1 MHQSLLLDQVD
12 TPEQLKALPAE
23 QLPELCEQIR
33 EFLIGH
39 VSRTGGHL
47 ASNLGA
53 VELTVAIHRVFS
65 APQDDILFDVGHQC
79 YVHKMLTG
87 RKAQFETLRQFGGI
101 SGFLRP
107 GESEYDSAVS
117 GHASASVSAALGM
130 ARAKRLRGGKSAT
143 VCVIG
148 DGALTGGMAYE
159 ALNDAGSSGLPLIIV
174 FNDNDMSIGPSV
186 GALAQRLSAIRI
198 KPRYFRMKERT
209 KQALGRLPGGEDVI
223 RGVSCLKH
231 RLRTMLLKETI
242 FELMGFEYLGPA
254 DGNDVLE
261 TCSLLEQAKKLD
273 RPVVIHLKTVKGKG
287 YQPSEQAPEAF
298 HGVSAFHVATGDPLH
313 PGAAQC
319 FSSAFG
325 ELLCRAAEQDP
336 RVCAITA
343 AMEAGTGL
351 TEFAR
356 CFPGRFFDVGIAEEH
371 AIGMAAGLAARGMR
385 PVCAIYST
393 FLQRAY
399 DQLIHD
405 VAIGGLPVVLAVDRA
420 GLVGADGE
428 THQGLFDVP
437 YLRTVPGLRLYAPA
451 NYAEQE
457 TALSLALA
465 QESPAALRYPRGSQG
480 SFVQDTMALAE
491 ALLRPGEDVTICT
504 YGILT
509 DAALTAAQTLEQ
521 EGIRAAVVKLNWL
534 HGADYPL
541 LREQAAESGRLIVL
555 EDCVEQG
562 CMGQKLAALLA
573 EHKQHAALRLLN
585 LKAQFVPQGTVEQL
599 SAAYQID
606 DAAVAQAAREL
617 LHG

>member
-1 MHQSLLLDQVD
+1 
-12 TPEQLKALPAE
+12 
-23 QLPELCEQIR
+23 
-33 EFLIGH
+33 
-39 VSRTGGHL
+39 
-47 ASNLGA
+47 
-53 VELTVAIHRVFS
+53 
-65 APQDDILFDVGHQC
+65 
-79 YVHKMLTG
+79 
-87 RKAQFETLRQFGGI
+87 
-101 SGFLRP
+101 
-107 GESEYDSAVS
+107 
-117 GHASASVSAALGM
+117 
-130 ARAKRLRGGKSAT
+130 
-143 VCVIG
+143 
-148 DGALTGGMAYE
+148 
-159 ALNDAGSSGLPLIIV
+159 
-174 FNDNDMSIGPSV
+174 
-186 GALAQRLSAIRI
+186 
-198 KPRYFRMKERT
+198 
-209 KQALGRLPGGEDVI
+209 
-223 RGVSCLKH
+223 
-231 RLRTMLLKETI
+231 MLLKETI

-351 TEFAR
+351 SEFAR
-356 CFPGRFFDVGIAEEH
+356 RFPGRFFDVGIAEEH
-371 AIGMAAGLAARGMR
+371 AVGMAAGLASRGMR

-437 YLRTVPGLRLYAPA
+437 YLRTVPGLRIYAPA

-457 TALSLALA
+457 TALSLSLA
-465 QESPAALRYPRGSQG
+465 QQSPAALRYPRGSQG

-491 ALLRPGEDVTICT
+491 ALLQPGEDVTICT

-509 DAALTAAQTLEQ
+509 NAALAAAQTLARD
-521 EGIRAAVVKLNWL
+521 GIRAAVVKLNWL
-534 HGADYPL
+534 HGTDFPL

-606 DAAVAQAAREL
+606 AAAVAQAAREL

>member
-1 MHQSLLLDQVD
+1 MHQSVLLDQVD

-23 QLPELCEQIR
+23 QLPALCEQIR

-130 ARAKRLRGGKSAT
+130 ARAKRLRGEKSAT
-143 VCVIG
+143 VCIIG

-351 TEFAR
+351 SEFAR
-356 CFPGRFFDVGIAEEH
+356 RFPGRFFDVGIAEEH
-371 AIGMAAGLAARGMR
+371 AVGMAAGLAARGMR

-437 YLRTVPGLRLYAPA
+437 YLRTVPGLRIYAPA

-465 QESPAALRYPRGSQG
+465 QQSPAALRYPRGSQG
-480 SFVQDTMALAE
+480 GFTRDTMSLAE
-491 ALLRPGEDVTICT
+491 ALLQPGEDVTICT

-509 DAALTAAQTLEQ
+509 DAALAAAQTLAR

-534 HGADYPL
+534 HGADFPL

-573 EHKQHAALRLLN
+573 EHSQSAALRLLN

-606 DAAVAQAAREL
+606 AAAVAQAAREL

>member
-1 MHQSLLLDQVD
+1 MHQSVLLDQVD

-23 QLPELCEQIR
+23 QLPALCEQIR

-87 RKAQFETLRQFGGI
+87 RKKQFETLRQLGGI

-130 ARAKRLRGGKSAT
+130 ARAKRLRGEKSAT
-143 VCVIG
+143 VCIIG

-159 ALNDAGSSGLPLIIV
+159 AMNDAGSSGLPLIIV

-351 TEFAR
+351 SEFAR
-356 CFPGRFFDVGIAEEH
+356 RFPGRFFDVGIAEEH
-371 AIGMAAGLAARGMR
+371 AVGMAAGLAARGMR

-405 VAIGGLPVVLAVDRA
+405 VAIAGLPVVLAVDRA

-457 TALSLALA
+457 TALSLSLA
-465 QESPAALRYPRGSQG
+465 QQSPAALRYPRGSQG
-480 SFVQDTMALAE
+480 GFTRDTMSLAE

-509 DAALTAAQTLEQ
+509 NAALAAAQTLAR

-534 HGADYPL
+534 HGADFPL
-541 LREQAAESGRLIVL
+541 LREQAARSGRLIVL

-606 DAAVAQAAREL
+606 AAAVAQAAREL

>member
-1 MHQSLLLDQVD
+1 MHQSVLLDQVD

-325 ELLCRAAEQDP
+325 ELLCRTAEQDP

-351 TEFAR
+351 SEFAR
-356 CFPGRFFDVGIAEEH
+356 RFPGRFFDVGIAEEH

-399 DQLIHD
+399 DQMIHD
-405 VAIGGLPVVLAVDRA
+405 VAIAGLPVVLAVDRA

-437 YLRTVPGLRLYAPA
+437 YLRTVPGLRIYAPA

-457 TALSLALA
+457 TALSLSLA
-465 QESPAALRYPRGSQG
+465 QQSPAALRYPRGSQG

-509 DAALTAAQTLEQ
+509 NAALAAAQTLAR

-541 LREQAAESGRLIVL
+541 LREQAARSGRLIVL

-573 EHKQHAALRLLN
+573 EHNQSAALRLLN

-599 SAAYQID
+599 SAVYQID
-606 DAAVAQAAREL
+606 ACAAVRAAREL
-617 LHG
+617 FHG

>member
-107 GESEYDSAVS
+107 GESKYDSAVS

-130 ARAKRLRGGKSAT
+130 ARAKRLRGEKSAT
-143 VCVIG
+143 VCIIG

-159 ALNDAGSSGLPLIIV
+159 AMNDAGSSGLPLIIV

-186 GALAQRLSAIRI
+186 GALSKRLSAIRI

-287 YQPSEQAPEAF
+287 YQPSEQSPEAF

-325 ELLCRAAEQDP
+325 ELLCRTAEQDP

-351 TEFAR
+351 SEFAR
-356 CFPGRFFDVGIAEEH
+356 RFPGRFFDVGIAEEH
-371 AIGMAAGLAARGMR
+371 AVGMAAGLAARGMR

-465 QESPAALRYPRGSQG
+465 QESPAALRYPRGSQSG
-480 SFVQDTMALAE
+480 FTRDTMSLAE
-491 ALLRPGEDVTICT
+491 ALLQPGEDVTICT

-509 DAALTAAQTLEQ
+509 NAALAAAQTLAR

-534 HGADYPL
+534 HGADFPL

-573 EHKQHAALRLLN
+573 EHSQSAALRLLN

>member
-1 MHQSLLLDQVD
+1 MHQSVLLDQVD

-130 ARAKRLRGGKSAT
+130 ARAKRLRGEKSAT
-143 VCVIG
+143 VCIIG

-261 TCSLLEQAKKLD
+261 TCSLLEQAKKLE

-319 FSSAFG
+319 FSPPSASCFAAQRSRIPG
-325 ELLCRAAEQDP
+325 SAPLRRPWKRGRAFRSLPGAFREDFLMWASRRSTPSAWRQGWRP
-336 RVCAITA
+336 GAC
-343 AMEAGTGL
+343 
-351 TEFAR
+351 AR
-356 CFPGRFFDVGIAEEH
+356 C
-371 AIGMAAGLAARGMR
+371 
-385 PVCAIYST
+385 
-393 FLQRAY
+393 
-399 DQLIHD
+399 
-405 VAIGGLPVVLAVDRA
+405 
-420 GLVGADGE
+420 
-428 THQGLFDVP
+428 
-437 YLRTVPGLRLYAPA
+437 APFIPP
-451 NYAEQE
+451 
-457 TALSLALA
+457 S
-465 QESPAALRYPRGSQG
+465 S
-480 SFVQDTMALAE
+480 
-491 ALLRPGEDVTICT
+491 
-504 YGILT
+504 
-509 DAALTAAQTLEQ
+509 
-521 EGIRAAVVKLNWL
+521 
-534 HGADYPL
+534 
-541 LREQAAESGRLIVL
+541 SGP
-555 EDCVEQG
+555 
-562 CMGQKLAALLA
+562 M
-573 EHKQHAALRLLN
+573 
-585 LKAQFVPQGTVEQL
+585 T
-599 SAAYQID
+599 S
-606 DAAVAQAAREL
+606 
-617 LHG
+617 

>member
-23 QLPELCEQIR
+23 QLPALCEQIR

-39 VSRTGGHL
+39 ISRTGGHL

-159 ALNDAGSSGLPLIIV
+159 AMNDAGSSGLPLIIV

-325 ELLCRAAEQDP
+325 ELLCRTAEQDP

-351 TEFAR
+351 SEFAR
-356 CFPGRFFDVGIAEEH
+356 RFPGRFFDVGIAEEH
-371 AIGMAAGLAARGMR
+371 AVGMAAGLASRGMR

-437 YLRTVPGLRLYAPA
+437 YLRTVPGLRIYAPA

-465 QESPAALRYPRGSQG
+465 QESPAALRYPRGSQSG
-480 SFVQDTMALAE
+480 FTRDTMSLAE
-491 ALLRPGEDVTICT
+491 ALLQPGEDVTICT

-509 DAALTAAQTLEQ
+509 NAALAAAQTLEQ

-541 LREQAAESGRLIVL
+541 LREQAARSGRLIVL

>member
-1 MHQSLLLDQVD
+1 MHQSVLLDQVD

-23 QLPELCEQIR
+23 RLPELCEQIR

-65 APQDDILFDVGHQC
+65 APRDDILFDVGHQC

-87 RKAQFETLRQFGGI
+87 RKGQFETLRQFGGI

-130 ARAKRLRGGKSAT
+130 ARAKRLRGDKSAT

-298 HGVSAFHVATGDPLH
+298 HGVSAFHVATGDPLQ
-313 PGAAQC
+313 PGAVQC

-325 ELLCRAAEQDP
+325 ELLCRTAEQDP
-336 RVCAITA
+336 RICAITA

-351 TEFAR
+351 SEFAR
-356 CFPGRFFDVGIAEEH
+356 RFPGRFFDVGIAEEH
-371 AIGMAAGLAARGMR
+371 AVGMAAGLAARGMR

-457 TALSLALA
+457 TALALSLA
-465 QESPAALRYPRGSQG
+465 QETPAALRYPRGSQG
-480 SFVQDTMALAE
+480 SFTQDTMSLAE
-491 ALLRPGEDVTICT
+491 ALLRPGEDVTLCT

-509 DAALTAAQTLEQ
+509 NAALAAAQTLEQ
-521 EGIRAAVVKLNWL
+521 EGIHAAVVKLNWL
-534 HGADYPL
+534 HGADFPL
-541 LREQAAESGRLIVL
+541 LREQAAASGRLIVL

-573 EHKQHAALRLLN
+573 EHKQHAALRLLD

-606 DAAVAQAAREL
+606 ACAMAQAAREM

>member
-23 QLPELCEQIR
+23 QLPALCEQIR

-39 VSRTGGHL
+39 ISRTGGHL

-159 ALNDAGSSGLPLIIV
+159 AMNDAGSSGLPLIIV

-325 ELLCRAAEQDP
+325 ELLCRTAEQDP

-351 TEFAR
+351 SEFAR
-356 CFPGRFFDVGIAEEH
+356 RFPGRFFDVGIAEEH
-371 AIGMAAGLAARGMR
+371 AVGMAAGLAARGMR

-437 YLRTVPGLRLYAPA
+437 YLRTVPGLRIYAPA

-465 QESPAALRYPRGSQG
+465 QESPAALRYPRGSQSG
-480 SFVQDTMALAE
+480 FTRDTMSLAE
-491 ALLRPGEDVTICT
+491 ALLQPGEDVTICT

-509 DAALTAAQTLEQ
+509 NAALAAAQTLEQ

-534 HGADYPL
+534 HGADFPL
-541 LREQAAESGRLIVL
+541 LREQAARSGRLIVL

-573 EHKQHAALRLLN
+573 EHNQSAALRLLN

-606 DAAVAQAAREL
+606 AAAVAQAAREL

>member
-23 QLPELCEQIR
+23 QLPALCQQIR

-287 YQPSEQAPEAF
+287 YQPSEQSPEAF
-298 HGVSAFHVATGDPLH
+298 HGVSAFHVATGDPLR
-313 PGAAQC
+313 PGTARC

-325 ELLCRAAEQDP
+325 ELLCRTAEQDP

-351 TEFAR
+351 SEFAR
-356 CFPGRFFDVGIAEEH
+356 RFPGRFFDVGIAEEH
-371 AIGMAAGLAARGMR
+371 AVGMAAGLAARGMR

-437 YLRTVPGLRLYAPA
+437 YLRTVPGLRIYAPA

-465 QESPAALRYPRGSQG
+465 QESPAALRYPRGSQSG
-480 SFVQDTMALAE
+480 FTRDTMSLAE

-541 LREQAAESGRLIVL
+541 LREQAARSGRLIVL

-573 EHKQHAALRLLN
+573 EHNQSAALRLLN

>member
-1 MHQSLLLDQVD
+1 MHQSVLLDQVD

-23 QLPELCEQIR
+23 QLPALCEQIR

-261 TCSLLEQAKKLD
+261 TCSLLEQARKLD

-287 YQPSEQAPEAF
+287 YQPSEQSPEAF

-351 TEFAR
+351 SEFAR
-356 CFPGRFFDVGIAEEH
+356 RFPGRFFDVGIAEEH

-405 VAIGGLPVVLAVDRA
+405 VAIAGLPVVLAVDRA

-437 YLRTVPGLRLYAPA
+437 YLRTVPGLRIYAPA

-457 TALSLALA
+457 TALSLSLA
-465 QESPAALRYPRGSQG
+465 QQSPAALRYPRGSQG
-480 SFVQDTMALAE
+480 SFVQDTMSLAE
-491 ALLRPGEDVTICT
+491 ALLQPGEDVTICT

>member
-159 ALNDAGSSGLPLIIV
+159 AMNDAGSSGLPLIIV

-325 ELLCRAAEQDP
+325 ELLCRTAEQDP

-351 TEFAR
+351 SEFAR
-356 CFPGRFFDVGIAEEH
+356 RFPGRFFDVGIAEEH
-371 AIGMAAGLAARGMR
+371 AVGMAAGLASRGMR

-437 YLRTVPGLRLYAPA
+437 YLRTVPGLRIYAPA

-465 QESPAALRYPRGSQG
+465 QESPAALRYPRGSQSG
-480 SFVQDTMALAE
+480 FTRDTMSLAE
-491 ALLRPGEDVTICT
+491 ALLQPGEDVTICT

-509 DAALTAAQTLEQ
+509 NAALAAAQTLEQ

-541 LREQAAESGRLIVL
+541 LREQAARSGRLIVL